1 MSSGEVGKVY
11 SDGEI
16 IFKEGEQGN
25 CMYVIQSGKVRIT
38 KSDSAGERTI
48 AVLENGELFGEM
60 ALFDKLPRSATA
72 RALGDARILS
82 MDKKR
87 LFAGI
92 SRDPTLAF
100 KTLEAVS
107 GRIRKLNDEIMKL
120 KNEGSTQ

>member
-1 MSSGEVGKVY
+1 MNGGEVGKVY

-16 IFKEGEQGN
+16 IFEEGEQGD

-38 KSDSAGERTI
+38 RKDCSGEHTI
-48 AVLENGELFGEM
+48 AVLESGELFGEM

-72 RALGDARILS
+72 RALGDARVLS

-120 KNEGSTQ
+120 KNERSTE

>member
-1 MSSGEVGKVY
+1 MNGGEVGKVY

-16 IFKEGEQGN
+16 IFEEGEQGN
-25 CMYVIQSGKVRIT
+25 CIYVIQSGKVRIT

-48 AVLENGELFGEM
+48 AILENGELFGEM

-82 MDKKR
+82 MDKNR

-120 KNEGSTQ
+120 KNEASAK

>member
-25 CMYVIQSGKVRIT
+25 CIYVIQSGKVRII
-38 KSDSAGERTI
+38 KKDSSGERTI

-120 KNEGSTQ
+120 KNEASTQ

>member
-16 IFKEGEQGN
+16 IFEEGEQGN
-25 CMYVIQSGKVRIT
+25 CIYVIQSGKVRII
-38 KSDSAGERTI
+38 KKDSSGERTI

-120 KNEGSTQ
+120 KNEASTQ

>member
-25 CMYVIQSGKVRIT
+25 CLYVIQSGKVRIT
-38 KSDSAGERTI
+38 KSDSSGERTI

-120 KNEGSTQ
+120 RNEASTQ

>member
-16 IFKEGEQGN
+16 IFEEGEQGN
-25 CMYVIQSGKVRIT
+25 CIYVIQSGKVRII
-38 KSDSAGERTI
+38 KKDSPGQHTI
-48 AVLENGELFGEM
+48 AVLETGELFGEM

-120 KNEGSTQ
+120 KNEASTQ